1 MRNDPV
7 AHGIADP
14 LAAARV
20 VTSLQ
25 DELLSLGF
33 TTRVGTDLV
42 ELNALKLRLRGE
54 RSHPYHDPEICGLPE
69 SRAFWMTI
77 SEKSGK
83 TVGLQAFRFD
93 LVTTSLAD
101 WAPAYT
107 IGLYMR
113 RQEIL
118 VPMHAMPPQ
127 NSIAERISGRLAYH
141 GELWVDKDYRHQ
153 RLSHRFGR
161 LGLLLCLLKWQPD
174 AIWALADQSMA
185 MNGGMLRLGYS
196 HLERGFFRWQ
206 WVSEGIDP
214 IEWIAIAE
222 KADLERL
229 VNEILTTPQQS
240 LLA

>member
-1 MRNDPV
+1 MES
-7 AHGIADP
+7 GKCSIGLADP
-14 LAAARV
+14 LGAAKV
-20 VTSLQ
+20 VTRLEN
-25 DELLSLGF
+25 ELNDIGF
-33 TTRVGTDLV
+33 TIQVASDLV
-42 ELNALKLRLRGE
+42 EFNALKLKLRGE
-54 RSHPYHDPEICGLPE
+54 RASPYHDPDICGLPPE
-69 SRAFWMTI
+69 REFWMSI
-77 SEKSGK
+77 ADKSGK
-83 TVGLQAFRFD
+83 VVGIQAFRLD

-113 RQEIL
+113 RQELMI
-118 VPMHAMPPQ
+118 PMHAMPPR

-141 GELWVDKDYRHQ
+141 GELWIDTEFRRF
-153 RLSHRFGR
+153 RLSLWFGR
-161 LGLLLCLLKWQPD
+161 IGLLLCLLKWQPD
-174 AIWALADQSMA
+174 AIWALAAQSMA

-222 KADLERL
+222 RAALERL